1 VVLAGGAGRRLGGRD
16 KAAVE
21 VRGEPM
27 LARVLAAVAG
37 ARPRVVVGPPRHGL
51 PPDVRSTVEQPPG
64 GGPVAGLAAGL
75 RLVDAEL
82 VAVLGTDLPG
92 LTADAV
98 ESLCGAVATAGTTV
112 DGTVY
117 VDGAG
122 RRQTMCGVWRTD
134 ALRRSLATLGEPAG
148 RALRELLGPLRVTEL
163 TWTGAGIPP
172 WFDCDT
178 EDDLRRAEEYPR

>member
-1 VVLAGGAGRRLGGRD
+1 VVLAGGASRRLGGRD
-16 KAAVE
+16 KAVVE

-27 LARVLAAVAG
+27 LASVLAAVAG
-37 ARPRVVVGPPRHGL
+37 AEQRVVVGPSRPGL
-51 PPDVRSTVEQPPG
+51 PADVRFALEQPPG
-64 GGPVAGLAAGL
+64 GGPVAALAAGL
-75 RLVDAEL
+75 GSVDAEL

-98 ESLCGAVATAGTTV
+98 ATLCGAVAGTSTAFDGAVFV
-112 DGTVY
+112 D
-117 VDGAG
+117 DAG

-134 ALRRSLATLGEPAG
+134 ALRGGLAALGEPAG

>member
-27 LARVLAAVAG
+27 LASVLAAVEG
-37 ARPRVVVGPPRHGL
+37 AHQRVVVGPPRQGL
-51 PPDVRSTVEQPPG
+51 PPDVRTTVEQPRG
-64 GGPVAGLAAGL
+64 GGPLAALAAGL

-98 ESLCGAVATAGTTV
+98 AALCDAVATGTRV
-112 DGTVY
+112 DGAVY
-117 VDGAG
+117 VDDAG

-134 ALRRSLATLGEPAG
+134 ALRRGLATLGEPAG
-148 RALRELLGPLRVTEL
+148 RALRELLEPLRVTQL
-163 TWTGAGIPP
+163 TSAGAGIPP

-178 EDDLRRAEEYPR
+178 DDDLRRAEEYPR